1 MKSRALLVVVVGW
14 TVFGLVGPGRAQ
26 TSPAPGGVPDRG
38 FTELFNGRDLSGWRG
53 LGHTSPYEIAA
64 WSPEERRRRQ
74 CEADEDMRRHWRV
87 EDGEIVNDGQGV
99 YLTTVKDY
107 GDFELVLDWRMMTP
121 GTDSGIYL
129 RGSPQVQ
136 IWDPDSPESRGH
148 GADKGSGAL
157 WNNNAPEGKWPLV
170 RADRPVGQ
178 WNHFRILMVGQRV
191 SVVFNGQKVVDHA
204 VMENFWDRNRPLP
217 ASGPIQL
224 QTHGGQMRFRN
235 IRIREIPP
243 EEANAILAAAGD
255 EGFRPIFNGRDLEG
269 WTGGQDS
276 YEIVD
281 GVLRTIAGKAGTILT
296 GKSYGDFAVRFEFRL
311 PPGGNNGLVIRSP
324 LEGNGAF
331 VGMEIQILDDGHP
344 RYAQLK
350 DWQAHGS
357 IYGVV
362 PAHRGYLR
370 PAGTWNF
377 QEVVARGSR
386 VTVTL
391 NGTTIL
397 DADVSTIDRTPD
409 ERDHP
414 GLRNLRGHV
423 GFMAHGDPVELRRIR
438 LKELD

>member
-1 MKSRALLVVVVGW
+1 MDKRASTIAVLLLTG
-14 TVFGLVGPGRAQ
+14 GLIGPGRAQ
-26 TSPAPGGVPDRG
+26 TSSAPGEGPQKGFVP
-38 FTELFNGRDLSGWRG
+38 LFNGRDLSGWRG
-53 LGHTSPYEIAA
+53 LGHTSPYDIAS
-64 WSPEERRRRQ
+64 WSPEERDRRQ
-74 CEADEDMRRHWRV
+74 READEDMRQHWRV
-87 EDGEIVNDGQGV
+87 ENGEIVNDGQGV
-99 YLTTVKDY
+99 YLTTVRDY
-107 GDFELVLDWRMMTP
+107 GDFELALDWRMMTP

-136 IWDPDSPESRGH
+136 IWDPESPQSREH
-148 GADKGSGAL
+148 GADKGSGGL
-157 WNNNAPEGKWPLV
+157 WNNNAADGKWPLV
-170 RADRPVGQ
+170 KADRPIGQ
-178 WNHFRILMVGQRV
+178 WNTFRIRMVGQRV
-191 SVVFNGQKVVDHA
+191 TVVFNGHKVVDHA
-204 VMENFWDRNRPLP
+204 VMENFWDRQRPLP

-235 IRIREIPP
+235 VSIREIPP
-243 EEANAILAAAGD
+243 EEANAILAGIGD
-255 EGFRPIFNGRDLEG
+255 EGFRPIFSGRDLEG
-269 WTGGQDS
+269 WTGCRDC
-276 YEIVD
+276 YEIAD
-281 GVLRTIAGKAGTILT
+281 GILRAVARKAGTLLT
-296 GKSYGDFAVRFEFRL
+296 EKTYGDFAVRFEFRL

-344 RYAQLK
+344 KYAQLH

-370 PAGTWNF
+370 PVGTWNF
-377 QEVVARGSR
+377 QEVVVRGPC

-397 DADVSTIDRTPD
+397 DADVSTIDKPPD

-414 GLRNLRGHV
+414 GLRNLSGHI
-423 GFMAHGDPVELRRIR
+423 GFMAHSDPVELRHIR